1 MNAPFQFLCGNAV
14 SPEYLRSL
22 DTPHFTEQHIARFD
36 EETQATVREQQAYLD
51 AHPAIAIFRFA
62 TEGSHTRNGGVIQ
75 QGDRTAGV
83 QAGKWTVGAWS
94 AQRRLRHVCRWQYGA
109 DHHRRRAGSQ

>member
-51 AHPAIAIFRFA
+51 DIPPSPSSALPPRA
-62 TEGSHTRNGGVIQ
+62 VIPV
-75 QGDRTAGV
+75 TAE
-83 QAGKWTVGAWS
+83 
-94 AQRRLRHVCRWQYGA
+94 
-109 DHHRRRAGSQ
+109 